1 MYMHQPQAMGFQ
13 GRAIWRSHFHLPD
26 RPCRLRQ

>member
-1 MYMHQPQAMGFQ
+1 MYMPQATGFQ